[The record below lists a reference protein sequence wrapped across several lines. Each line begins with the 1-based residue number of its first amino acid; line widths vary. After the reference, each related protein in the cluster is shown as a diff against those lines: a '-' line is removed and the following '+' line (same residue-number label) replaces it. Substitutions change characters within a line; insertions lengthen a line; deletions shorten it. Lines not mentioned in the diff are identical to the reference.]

1 MPWRASNVKH
11 TNNEIYIDIIEEID
25 AVLDVNGA
33 VVSYDLS
40 GYIQAQ
46 SHLSGVPDLLLTFN
60 EPQIIDDCSFHPCVR
75 YARFEKDHC
84 LSFVPPDG
92 NFLLMRYRVK
102 PSALTSGFSPPI
114 TVSPQIMYGP
124 PPTSRH
130 SSTSIPNLSNM
141 NEMSGKIV
149 VNLSARN
156 MSSLINSSSKKGTL
170 ILEDV
175 SVTIPFPKI
184 VKTVDLNVNM
194 GQVLFDEVGK
204 VAKWTIGSI
213 DEKKRPQLTGSIVL
227 NSDKRPENHPPLS
240 LSWKIPLGSWSG
252 LTVNG
257 MSLAGESYKPYKGV
271 RNIAKSG
278 RYQIRCS

>member
-1 MPWRASNVKH
+1 MPWRTSNVKH
-11 TNNEIYIDIIEEID
+11 TTNEIYIDIIEEID

-33 VVSYDLS
+33 VISYDLS
-40 GYIQAQ
+40 GFIQAQ

-75 YARFEKDHC
+75 YARFEKDRS

-92 NFLLMRYRVK
+92 NFQLMRYRVK
-102 PSALTSGFSPPI
+102 PTALTSGFSPPI
-114 TVSPQIMYGP
+114 VCTPQIMYGP
-124 PPTSRH
+124 PSTSRPSTSS
-130 SSTSIPNLSNM
+130 SSTAP
-141 NEMSGKIV
+141 EMTGKIV
-149 VNLSARN
+149 LNVSARH
-156 MSSLINSSSKKGTL
+156 MSSLIYSSSKKGTL

-175 SVTIPFPKI
+175 TVTIPFPKI
-184 VKTVDLNVNM
+184 VKTVDLNVSV

-204 VAKWTIGSI
+204 VAKWTIGNI

-257 MSLAGESYKPYKGV
+257 MSLTGESYKPYKGV